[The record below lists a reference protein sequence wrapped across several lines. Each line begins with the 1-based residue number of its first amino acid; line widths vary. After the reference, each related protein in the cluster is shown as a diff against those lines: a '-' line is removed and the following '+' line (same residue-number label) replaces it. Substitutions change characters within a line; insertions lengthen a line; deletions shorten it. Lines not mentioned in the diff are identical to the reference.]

1 MNPVAKH
8 NILGIGT
15 DRRNAMAKQNDRR
28 SLAMFVSAMVIYG
41 SIGIFRRYIPL
52 SSSLL
57 ACFRGACGGLFLL
70 LTELLRKRSTG
81 EKQSMKQLLLLCVC
95 GALMGV
101 NWILLFEAYNY
112 TTVSVA
118 TLCYYME
125 PTIVI
130 LLSPFLFQEPLTI
143 RKGLC
148 ALTAVIGMF
157 FVSGLVGSELP
168 SSGDARG
175 ILLGLGAA
183 VLYAAVVILNKRMPG
198 VDAVRKTVIQLLS
211 AAIVL
216 LPYVVLTGQGSFAGL
231 SGTGY
236 LMLGIVGI
244 VHTGIAYLLYFAS
257 MDGLKAQTV
266 ALFSYLDPVTAL
278 ILSYLI
284 LQESLSVYG
293 LIGAVLILGSAVLSE
308 LGGSDE

>member
-1 MNPVAKH
+1 
-8 NILGIGT
+8 
-15 DRRNAMAKQNDRR
+15 MAKQNDRR

-70 LTELLRKRSTG
+70 LTGLLRKRSTG

-168 SSGDARG
+168 SSGDVRG
-175 ILLGLGAA
+175 ILFGLGAA

-211 AAIVL
+211 AAI
-216 LPYVVLTGQGSFAGL
+216 
-231 SGTGY
+231 
-236 LMLGIVGI
+236 
-244 VHTGIAYLLYFAS
+244 GIAYLLYFAS

-266 ALFSYLDPVTAL
+266 ALFSYLDPATAL